1 MMVLPDVAVDEKDAP
16 AGAQQRVICLCA
28 EWCVVCNQYR
38 LQFDA
43 LAAQYP
49 NVRFSWVDV
58 EDEEAAMGDY
68 DVETFPTL
76 LISEGD
82 EVRFLGPV
90 LPQVAVV
97 GQLLKR
103 LMPERVLTPDTEA
116 SALLQRLVNVVK

>member
-1 MMVLPDVAVDEKDAP
+1 MMVLPDVAVEEKDAP
-16 AGAQQRVICLCA
+16 AGAPQRVICLCA

-38 LQFDA
+38 PQFDA

-103 LMPERVLTPDTEA
+103 LMPERALTPDTEA